1 MLGRKWIH
9 LQRVKETLRRKTME
23 TPMQN
28 TSEEWKMPKCGQVR
42 EKTLVRW
49 GSVTDMQLLTQPRQ
63 LPGACLLG
71 KLKAK

>member
-1 MLGRKWIH
+1 
-9 LQRVKETLRRKTME
+9 ME

-28 TSEEWKMPKCGQVR
+28 TSEERKMPKCGQVR